1 VNRSLAK
8 RPAAM
13 RTYPVQRRNLS
24 AHITD
29 GVKSI
34 ADHDLHHC
42 VALDLGSGCDLYECH
57 TFSKAKPACH
67 VKISGMR
74 KLLPLIL
81 IFAAAACRRPE
92 VRVVGVVPK
101 GANHIFWQTVHA
113 GAIKAGRE
121 FHFEI
126 EWNAPTL
133 EVDSSRQI
141 EIVES
146 MINRRLAG
154 IVLAPVDRRALV
166 AVVERAAREGIPVS
180 IFDSAIDTHNVVSY
194 VATDNTEG
202 GRMAARRIGE
212 ILGGNG
218 KVGIIGF
225 MPGSASTMERE
236 DGFQEEVRQHFPA
249 IRIIGLQF
257 GMADR
262 AKAMAETE
270 NMITAH
276 PDLAG
281 LFADNESSSSG
292 AVQALKSRRSSAVKL
307 VAFDASDQLLADLQ
321 SGAIDSL
328 VVQNPFRMGYESTR
342 AIGLRLARQT
352 PPAKIDSGATL
363 VRREDLKKPEIEKLL
378 HPDIQQ
384 YLR

>member
-1 VNRSLAK
+1 
-8 RPAAM
+8 
-13 RTYPVQRRNLS
+13 
-24 AHITD
+24 
-29 GVKSI
+29 
-34 ADHDLHHC
+34 
-42 VALDLGSGCDLYECH
+42 
-57 TFSKAKPACH
+57 
-67 VKISGMR
+67 MR
-74 KLLPLIL
+74 KLLPLVFL
-81 IFAAAACRRPE
+81 IAAAGCHRNE

-113 GAIKAGRE
+113 GAIKAARE
-121 FHFEI
+121 FHFEV

-146 MINRRLAG
+146 MINRRVAG
-154 IVLAPVDRRALV
+154 IVLAPVDRQALV
-166 AVVERAAREGIPVS
+166 GVVERAAREGIPVA
-180 IFDSAIDTHNVVSY
+180 IFDSAIDTSRIVSY

-202 GRMAARRIGE
+202 GRMAARRLGE
-212 ILGGNG
+212 VLGGKG
-218 KVGIIGF
+218 KVGVIGF

-236 DGFQEEVRQHFPA
+236 DGFQSEIHAHFPA
-249 IRIIGLQF
+249 IEIVGMQF

-270 NMITAH
+270 NILTAH

-292 AVQALKSRRSSAVKL
+292 AVQALKSRRAAGVKL
-307 VAFDASDQLLADLQ
+307 VAFDASDQLIADLRD
-321 SGAIDSL
+321 GAIDSL

-342 AIGLRLARQT
+342 AIGVKLAGQT

-363 VRREDLKKPEIEKLL
+363 VKREDLENPEIKALL
-378 HPDIQQ
+378 HPDIEQ
-384 YLR
+384 YLGR